1 MVLARIL
8 RVGRGCLLPCGGG
21 SRLLPSSSAYS
32 IPTTRPSSS
41 PVAPR
46 ATAVTAPVSWD
57 EVITTSVDEKENPL
71 DLGRVASSA
80 KVAVAKAVVRTEN
93 EVRRQPRRVVKEV
106 PQLKAEVIK
115 SRQVQ
120 LEGGDLRLG
129 EFMEEVKTELWQY
142 NAMPFRKR
150 FKIQSLL
157 R

>member
-1 MVLARIL
+1 M
-8 RVGRGCLLPCGGG
+8 
-21 SRLLPSSSAYS
+21 
-32 IPTTRPSSS
+32 
-41 PVAPR
+41 
-46 ATAVTAPVSWD
+46 
-57 EVITTSVDEKENPL
+57 ITTSVDEKENPL
-71 DLGRVASSA
+71 DLRRVSSAA

-93 EVRRQPRRVVKEV
+93 EVRRHPHRVVKEV

-115 SRQVQ
+115 STQVQ

-150 FKIQSLL
+150 FRIQSLL